1 MRLIAPILPVKV
13 HRGVARIVRRRS
25 LSVLPLE
32 TLRPRPCFQ
41 QRPIHR
47 EVLVRSQPL
56 APCSLHHLGQKLFGH
71 LGLQQPVPV
80 LGERGRVPDLFVQVQ
95 SHKPAKQNTVIDLLH
110 QQPLAANRIQHLQ
123 QLRPQQ
129 LLRRNRRSAGARV
142 HAVESS
148 RQLGKYFVH
157 HHPDRPQRMIFPHPR
172 FRRQITEHLTLLM
185 IYAPHPSLLT
195 RLACGTGVV
204 FQQPA
209 RGFCQTV
216 HR

>member
-1 MRLIAPILPVKV
+1 
-13 HRGVARIVRRRS
+13 
-25 LSVLPLE
+25 
-32 TLRPRPCFQ
+32 
-41 QRPIHR
+41 
-47 EVLVRSQPL
+47 
-56 APCSLHHLGQKLFGH
+56 
-71 LGLQQPVPV
+71 
-80 LGERGRVPDLFVQVQ
+80 
-95 SHKPAKQNTVIDLLH
+95 
-110 QQPLAANRIQHLQ
+110 PLAANRIQHLQ

-157 HHPDRPQRMIFPHPR
+157 HHPDRTQRMIFPHPR

-209 RGFCQTV
+209 SAQTSPTPMPLPSKEFRCISTSAGV
-216 HR
+216 LTAMSISSSLITFWEMTVPRTGEPPSPLLMLMPTR